1 MTRID
6 RYISLSF
13 LGGCL
18 PVLMLLLSLFSFL
31 ALSEELEDI
40 GDGSYELADAL
51 LVVAYNLPTLIVNL
65 LPVTA
70 LLGGLLGL
78 GALANNLELITMRA
92 AAMSPAR
99 IALPIVKMAVVF
111 IALVI
116 LLQSF
121 VIPRA
126 EYNAAGHRAKTLME
140 QGPLELEGETAGVG
154 VDTEFWTRNK
164 GQFIRIDHV
173 EPGRSLAEVE
183 IYQFDEQGN
192 LARMLQTTRAQLLQD
207 KTWLLHQV
215 YATQFEAAHS
225 QTEYKDTLL
234 WDALLN
240 EEQTRALI
248 TPASAMAPTD
258 LWKSIQRLEQNNMN
272 SESHRVLFWTQM
284 SIPLGLLGMALL
296 SLPFLLDSTR
306 SVPVGK
312 RIAMGALIGI
322 TYYLVQQI
330 SGHLA
335 GVLHW
340 NVALTVL
347 APSILILAIALF
359 LLKRAND

>member
-6 RYISLSF
+6 RYISRSF

-18 PVLMLLLSLFSFL
+18 PVMMLLLTLFSFL
-31 ALSEELEDI
+31 ALSEELEDV
-40 GDGSYELADAL
+40 GDGTYELADAL
-51 LVVAYNLPTLIVNL
+51 LVVVYNLPTLIVNL

-78 GALANNLELITMRA
+78 GALANNLELVTMRA

-99 IALPIVKMAVVF
+99 IALPIAKMALVF

-116 LLQSF
+116 ALQSF
-121 VIPRA
+121 VIPA
-126 EYNAAGHRAKTLME
+126 AQYQAAGHRAKTLME
-140 QGPLELEGETAGVG
+140 PAAVEVEGATAGVG
-154 VDTEFWTRNK
+154 VDAEFWTRNK

-183 IYQFDEQGN
+183 IYLFDERGE
-192 LARMLQTTRAQLLQD
+192 LARMLQTARAELLQD
-207 KTWLLHQV
+207 STWLLHQV
-215 YATQFEAAHS
+215 HATRFEDADA
-225 QTEYKDTLL
+225 QTEYNETLL

-258 LWKSIQRLEQNNMN
+258 LWRSIQRLERNDMN

-296 SLPFLLDSTR
+296 SLPFLLGSTR

-312 RIAMGALIGI
+312 RIAMGGLIGI
-322 TYYLVQQI
+322 SYYLVQQI

-335 GVLHW
+335 GVMHW
-340 NVALTVL
+340 NVPLTVL
-347 APSILILAIALF
+347 TPGFFILVIALW
-359 LLKRAND
+359 LLKHAND